1 MQFDTQGSKRSEKS
15 IKWLELL
22 QWFKLYKKINNFNK
36 IYSTYFV
43 GKHIL
48 NNQLKFQ
55 LYALKTQRETDLKFN
70 NDNLKKKKSLSRQ
83 FVNT

>member
-1 MQFDTQGSKRSEKS
+1 M
-15 IKWLELL
+15 
-22 QWFKLYKKINNFNK
+22 
-36 IYSTYFV
+36 

-70 NDNLKKKKSLSRQ
+70 NDNLKKKKISFQTICEYINYENNSKNIIILIICCIAVVREFELAIIFLLSI
-83 FVNT
+83 